1 MSSDQAMQTAQS
13 QNKYW
18 PWMLARIF
26 LAAVF
31 IFAGFLKLS
40 GPVENFRGM
49 IASYGVVPYAWIGVI
64 AHTMPWLEFIF
75 GITLFV
81 GYLPRI
87 ASAVL
92 GVLSFSFIC
101 LIAFAQVRGTL
112 PANCGCFGDG
122 FHMSPY
128 QMSLL
133 DALNVLLSV
142 KLFQIRSHRWCL
154 AA

>member
-1 MSSDQAMQTAQS
+1 MPVAQKAQS
-13 QNKYW
+13 QSKYW

-26 LAAVF
+26 LAGVF

-64 AHTMPWLEFIF
+64 AHTMPWLEFIS
-75 GITLFV
+75 GISLLV
-81 GYLPRI
+81 GYFPRI
-87 ASAVL
+87 SSAVL
-92 GVLSFSFIC
+92 GILSFSFIC

-133 DALNVLLSV
+133 DALNSLLAL
-142 KLFQIRSHRWCL
+142 KLFGIKDHRL
-154 AA
+154 SIAA